1 METPECAPVSGA
13 GKTATHE
20 TKQVCRTAG
29 GREAVN
35 KPTGRTCSGSV
46 ANAIQTPV
54 QHSALGVREAAPGAG
69 RRGAGPGRGGASRS
83 IRSRAGPRA
92 ADTTPLCWVADS
104 AIIAAA
110 AAAAAAAAR
119 GEMSEVRPL
128 SSDIFMETLLCEQF
142 VDPLTMEVVG
152 GSDPEE
158 DLDPVEDPLEC
169 MENSDALALQ
179 LACIADQMDVSLRAR
194 RLAQLYEVAMYSP
207 GLAFVLDRTDIGDV
221 LSGVVDVFANFQE
234 DIVRLWRSLSS
245 GSWVSRKQAVLLA
258 LLALLLAMFSGGLHL
273 LLK

>member
-1 METPECAPVSGA
+1 MYSFCPR
-13 GKTATHE
+13 GK
-20 TKQVCRTAG
+20 
-29 GREAVN
+29 
-35 KPTGRTCSGSV
+35 
-46 ANAIQTPV
+46 
-54 QHSALGVREAAPGAG
+54 
-69 RRGAGPGRGGASRS
+69 
-83 IRSRAGPRA
+83 
-92 ADTTPLCWVADS
+92 
-104 AIIAAA
+104 
-110 AAAAAAAAR
+110 
-119 GEMSEVRPL
+119 MSEIRPL
-128 SSDIFMETLLCEQF
+128 SSDVLMETLLCEQF
-142 VDPLTMEVVG
+142 VDPLTMEVVS

-169 MENSDALALQ
+169 VENSDALALQ

-194 RLAQLYEVAMYSP
+194 RLAQLYEVAVYSP
-207 GLAFVLDRTDIGDV
+207 GLAFILDRTDIGDV

>member
-1 METPECAPVSGA
+1 
-13 GKTATHE
+13 
-20 TKQVCRTAG
+20 
-29 GREAVN
+29 
-35 KPTGRTCSGSV
+35 
-46 ANAIQTPV
+46 
-54 QHSALGVREAAPGAG
+54 
-69 RRGAGPGRGGASRS
+69 
-83 IRSRAGPRA
+83 
-92 ADTTPLCWVADS
+92 
-104 AIIAAA
+104 
-110 AAAAAAAAR
+110 
-119 GEMSEVRPL
+119 MSEVRPL
-128 SSDIFMETLLCEQF
+128 SSDILMETLLCEQF

-169 MENSDALALQ
+169 MENSDALVLQ

-207 GLAFVLDRTDIGDV
+207 GLAFILDRTDIGDV
-221 LSGVVDVFANFQE
+221 LSGIVEVFANFQE